1 MNFFRRFFP
10 KAKIVKYPEPMAIDK
25 IRQVFLDQGEESL
38 IWQALDSIIDR
49 KLLDS
54 VNMSADPG
62 RSPNELFHSGG
73 RIDALSELKFEIE
86 ELKSW
91 KNGKIPSRQN

>member
-1 MNFFRRFFP
+1 
-10 KAKIVKYPEPMAIDK
+10 MAIDK

-38 IWQALDSIIDR
+38 IWQALDTLIDQ

-54 VNMSADPG
+54 VNDSADPKKKA
-62 RSPNELFHSGG
+62 NELFHSGG

-91 KNGKIPSRQN
+91 KNGKTYFKQS